1 MTFADVKADNYDES
15 KNSIIACI
23 NDAYQSY
30 RYLLKSNL
38 LTDGEKEIF
47 RVLDEY
53 VSNPEPTKTITNE
66 VIFRAVKGLASC
78 LNRYYGQKVI
88 ILLDEYDTPMQEAY
102 VHGYWDEFTSFIRS
116 FFNSTF
122 KTNPY
127 MERAIM
133 TGITL
138 TKETSSSLDSKKPRQ
153 VSEMDLITRFK
164 KTSPSNQCQ
173 ESIFSDLNNLTVITT
188 TSERYADC
196 FGFTEKEVFQALD
209 DFDMGNQKKLVKTW
223 YDGFTFGNQKDIY
236 NPWSITNYLKEKQLR
251 PYWAQTS
258 SNGLINK
265 LLQKSSPDIK
275 EMMEELLNDRN
286 IVVNFDEQIVFDQ
299 LEQNKNAIWSLMLAS
314 GYLKI
319 QEIEYRGMLLTPWYH
334 LCVTNLETMSMF
346 YSMFQGWFHDD
357 TSNYNEFI
365 NALLNGNVKEMNA
378 YMNDIAL
385 TTFSSF
391 DAGKHPSGKTQPERF
406 YHGFVLGLLVD
417 LKERYEVKSNRESG
431 YGRYDVMLIPTDK
444 RDKKKS
450 QIRHYGF
457 AFEGKK
463 VLIDGN

>member
-1 MTFADVKADNYDES
+1 
-15 KNSIIACI
+15 
-23 NDAYQSY
+23 
-30 RYLLKSNL
+30 
-38 LTDGEKEIF
+38 
-47 RVLDEY
+47 
-53 VSNPEPTKTITNE
+53 
-66 VIFRAVKGLASC
+66 
-78 LNRYYGQKVI
+78 
-88 ILLDEYDTPMQEAY
+88 MQEAY

>member
-1 MTFADVKADNYDES
+1 MKADNYDES

-23 NDAYQSY
+23 NDAYQSH

-122 KTNPY
+122 KTNPH

-164 KTSPSNQCQ
+164 KTSPSNQC
-173 ESIFSDLNNLTVITT
+173 
-188 TSERYADC
+188 
-196 FGFTEKEVFQALD
+196 
-209 DFDMGNQKKLVKTW
+209 
-223 YDGFTFGNQKDIY
+223 
-236 NPWSITNYLKEKQLR
+236 
-251 PYWAQTS
+251 
-258 SNGLINK
+258 
-265 LLQKSSPDIK
+265 QKSSPDIK

-319 QEIEYRGMLLTPWYH
+319 QEIEYRGMLLTPW
-334 LCVTNLETMSMF
+334 
-346 YSMFQGWFHDD
+346 
-357 TSNYNEFI
+357 
-365 NALLNGNVKEMNA
+365 
-378 YMNDIAL
+378 
-385 TTFSSF
+385 
-391 DAGKHPSGKTQPERF
+391 
-406 YHGFVLGLLVD
+406 
-417 LKERYEVKSNRESG
+417 
-431 YGRYDVMLIPTDK
+431 
-444 RDKKKS
+444 
-450 QIRHYGF
+450 
-457 AFEGKK
+457 
-463 VLIDGN
+463 

>member
-1 MTFADVKADNYDES
+1 MKADNYDES

-23 NDAYQSY
+23 NDAYQSH

-173 ESIFSDLNNLTVITT
+173 
-188 TSERYADC
+188 
-196 FGFTEKEVFQALD
+196 
-209 DFDMGNQKKLVKTW
+209 
-223 YDGFTFGNQKDIY
+223 
-236 NPWSITNYLKEKQLR
+236 
-251 PYWAQTS
+251 
-258 SNGLINK
+258 
-265 LLQKSSPDIK
+265 KSSPDIK

-286 IVVNFDEQIVFDQ
+286 IVVNFDEQNVFDQ

-357 TSNYNEFI
+357 ASNYNEFI
-365 NALLNGNVKEMNA
+365 NVLLNGNVKEMNA

-444 RDKKKS
+444 RDNAFILEFKVHDPEEEKNLQDTVQAALKQMTKKYIHFLSS
-450 QIRHYGF
+450 QNKTVEI
-457 AFEGKK
+457 
-463 VLIDGN
+463 

>member
-1 MTFADVKADNYDES
+1 MKADNYDES

-23 NDAYQSY
+23 NDAYQSH

-153 VSEMDLITRFK
+153 VSEMDLISRFK

-173 ESIFSDLNNLTVITT
+173 ESIFS
-188 TSERYADC
+188 
-196 FGFTEKEVFQALD
+196 
-209 DFDMGNQKKLVKTW
+209 
-223 YDGFTFGNQKDIY
+223 
-236 NPWSITNYLKEKQLR
+236 
-251 PYWAQTS
+251 
-258 SNGLINK
+258 
-265 LLQKSSPDIK
+265 
-275 EMMEELLNDRN
+275 
-286 IVVNFDEQIVFDQ
+286 
-299 LEQNKNAIWSLMLAS
+299 
-314 GYLKI
+314 
-319 QEIEYRGMLLTPWYH
+319 
-334 LCVTNLETMSMF
+334 
-346 YSMFQGWFHDD
+346 
-357 TSNYNEFI
+357 
-365 NALLNGNVKEMNA
+365 
-378 YMNDIAL
+378 
-385 TTFSSF
+385 
-391 DAGKHPSGKTQPERF
+391 
-406 YHGFVLGLLVD
+406 D

-444 RDKKKS
+444 RDNAFILEFKVHDPEEEKNLQDTVQAALKQIEEKQYDVELLEQGIKKS

>member
-1 MTFADVKADNYDES
+1 LTFADVKADNYAES

-23 NDAYQSY
+23 NDAYQSH

-133 TGITL
+133 TGITRV
-138 TKETSSSLDSKKPRQ
+138 SK
-153 VSEMDLITRFK
+153 
-164 KTSPSNQCQ
+164 

-209 DFDMGNQKKLVKTW
+209 DFDMGNKKKLVKTW

-286 IVVNFDEQIVFDQ
+286 IIVNFDEQIVFDQ

-334 LCVTNLETMSMF
+334 LCVTNLEMMSMF

-357 TSNYNEFI
+357 ASNYNEFI

-391 DAGKHPSGKTQPERF
+391 DVGKHPSGKTQPERF

-431 YGRYDVMLIPTDK
+431 YGRYDVMLIPTNK
-444 RDKKKS
+444 RDN
-450 QIRHYGF
+450 
-457 AFEGKK
+457 AFILEFK
-463 VLIDGN
+463 VHDSEEEKNCRIQCKQH

>member
-122 KTNPY
+122 KTNPH

-209 DFDMGNQKKLVKTW
+209 DFDMGNQKKLVKT
-223 YDGFTFGNQKDIY
+223 
-236 NPWSITNYLKEKQLR
+236 
-251 PYWAQTS
+251 
-258 SNGLINK
+258 
-265 LLQKSSPDIK
+265 
-275 EMMEELLNDRN
+275 
-286 IVVNFDEQIVFDQ
+286 
-299 LEQNKNAIWSLMLAS
+299 
-314 GYLKI
+314 
-319 QEIEYRGMLLTPWYH
+319 
-334 LCVTNLETMSMF
+334 
-346 YSMFQGWFHDD
+346 
-357 TSNYNEFI
+357 
-365 NALLNGNVKEMNA
+365 
-378 YMNDIAL
+378 
-385 TTFSSF
+385 
-391 DAGKHPSGKTQPERF
+391 
-406 YHGFVLGLLVD
+406 
-417 LKERYEVKSNRESG
+417 
-431 YGRYDVMLIPTDK
+431 
-444 RDKKKS
+444 
-450 QIRHYGF
+450 
-457 AFEGKK
+457 
-463 VLIDGN
+463 